1 MKITINGSPKE
12 LAELLDALGGMENA
26 EKKEE
31 LPPLLTELA
40 EDEKINELA
49 AAIRNAGKENAPQVE
64 AAKQEQSLMPFLT
77 KDLGNRGYRTEHKEN
92 APQAEA
98 TEQKKNKE
106 IFEKQM
112 ELLSKASEFCVAD
125 VNLTQCLATL
135 THAMIELSPFCT
147 RD

>member
-12 LAELLDALGGMENA
+12 LAELLNLLGSTENEA
-26 EKKEE
+26 EKAEF
-31 LPPLLTELA
+31 PPLLTELA
-40 EDEKINELA
+40 ENKNTNLFFGDAHSQTGDEFAET
-49 AAIRNAGKENAPQVE
+49 IRHNRETISIIKKMNGVAKQRKENAPQVE
-64 AAKQEQSLMPFLT
+64 T
-77 KDLGNRGYRTEHKEN
+77 
-92 APQAEA
+92 AEL
-98 TEQKKNKE
+98 KKNQE